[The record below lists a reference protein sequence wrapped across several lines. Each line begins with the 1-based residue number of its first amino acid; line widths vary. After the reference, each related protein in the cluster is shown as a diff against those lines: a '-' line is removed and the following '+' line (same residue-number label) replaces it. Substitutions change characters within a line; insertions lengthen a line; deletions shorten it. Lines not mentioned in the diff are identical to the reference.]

1 MQFKLKKEQK
11 DLIISVLIAVLLI
24 SSILG
29 ALYLYTGNWPP
40 MVVVESGS
48 MEHSATYG
56 YFGDLNIGDIVL
68 VKKVSSPS
76 SIYTYVTGEAAHFYS
91 YGEFG
96 NVIIYKP
103 FGLNTTPIIH
113 RAIIYLQYNA
123 SGGGYNAPSLSLL
136 PSSQWFVI
144 APSGKLHTIY
154 DIKYNI
160 EILNVGYSSTPVI
173 IPVENMLQS
182 DRYSGFVTMG
192 DHNHAVYGE
201 YATDQSLG
209 ISSLVRFSWVEGVA
223 TGYLPYLGIVKLFI
237 SGELPSDTPSNSI
250 EAAAAIVVAIIAVP
264 FAFEWFYERKK

>member
-76 SIYTYVTGEAAHFYS
+76 SIYTYV
-91 YGEFG
+91 
-96 NVIIYKP
+96 IIYKP

-160 EILNVGYSSTPVI
+160 EILNVGYTSTPVI